1 MLVKNY
7 FYILIIASFFR
18 GVKIDTF
25 RECRSLSLAHCLLFE
40 PRRIDYISYGYAE
53 KLECCFMFL
62 GATFR
67 NRALFEPSASQCAE
81 FAHYK
86 NLFAIA

>member
-7 FYILIIASFFR
+7 FYILNIASLFR

-25 RECRSLSLAHCLLFE
+25 RECRSPSLAHCLLFE
-40 PRRIDYISYGYAE
+40 PRRIEYISDGYAE
-53 KLECCFMFL
+53 KFKCYFMFF

-67 NRALFEPSASQCAE
+67 NRALFEPTARECAE
-81 FAHYK
+81 LAHFE

>member
-1 MLVKNY
+1 LN
-7 FYILIIASFFR
+7 IASLFR

-25 RECRSLSLAHCLLFE
+25 RECRSPSLAHCLLFE
-40 PRRIDYISYGYAE
+40 PRRIDYISYSYAK
-53 KLECCFMFL
+53 KLECYFMFL

-67 NRALFEPSASQCAE
+67 NRALFEPSARECAE

-86 NLFAIA
+86 NLFGIA